1 LTSITERN
9 PAVDK
14 LVNLMTTERFRGWL
28 YRVLC
33 AVGLVLLS
41 HNVVTGAELEVYL
54 ILAAEV
60 LGTGLASVNTSIKPP
75 VE

>member
-1 LTSITERN
+1 MTQFLNLVTS
-9 PAVDK
+9 
-14 LVNLMTTERFRGWL
+14 ERFRGWL

-54 ILAAEV
+54 ILAAEI
-60 LGTGLASVNTSIKPP
+60 LGTGVASANTSVKPYY
-75 VE
+75 VQK